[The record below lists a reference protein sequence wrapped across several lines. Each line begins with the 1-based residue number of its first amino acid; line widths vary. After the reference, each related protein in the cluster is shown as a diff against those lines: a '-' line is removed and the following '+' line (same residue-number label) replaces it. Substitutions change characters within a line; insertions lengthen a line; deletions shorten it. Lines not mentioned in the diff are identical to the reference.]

1 MKNFS
6 SFLQDN
12 SGGLSA
18 TRLAFLLWAV
28 GVLGM
33 WIYSSIQQGKLAPI
47 DGTVVTVLGI
57 LMTGKTVQRFGE
69 QTDSS
74 SDDATAQHDKAQKS
88 LSVIPPHQPP
98 VTS

>member
-1 MKNFS
+1 MKNLYS
-6 SFLQDN
+6 LLEDN

-33 WIYSSIQQGKLAPI
+33 WIYSSIQQGKLAAI

-74 SDDATAQHDKAQKS
+74 SDDSAVQNDKAQKS
-88 LSVIPPHQPP
+88 LNAIPPHQ
-98 VTS
+98 

>member
-1 MKNFS
+1 MKPI

-28 GVLGM
+28 GVLIV
-33 WIYSSIQQGKLAPI
+33 WIYSSIQQDKLAEI
-47 DGTVVTVLGI
+47 DRTVVTVLGI

-69 QTDSS
+69 KSDTSGDDS
-74 SDDATAQHDKAQKS
+74 TGQGDKVKKS
-88 LSVIPPHQPP
+88 LGTIPPHQ
-98 VTS
+98 